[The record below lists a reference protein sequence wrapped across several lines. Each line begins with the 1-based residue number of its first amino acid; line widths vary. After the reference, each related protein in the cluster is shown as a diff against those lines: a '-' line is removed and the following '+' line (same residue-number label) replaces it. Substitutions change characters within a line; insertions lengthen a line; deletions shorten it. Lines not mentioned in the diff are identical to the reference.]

1 VIDEREHTEMTL
13 QIGESIRVGNAVIS
27 IIETQENQAAVLIED
42 LSVAEEFG
50 SEAPL
55 PASQPF

>member
-1 VIDEREHTEMTL
+1 MIDEREHTEMTL